1 VARAATAHR
10 RLMRC
15 EVGGEGTKVVGKV
28 RRARRSEAG
37 LTQIARASVGQWGGA
52 HVMAGDG
59 SEAGS
64 VVTDDGALALH
75 HRGRGEWG
83 SRMTGEGRG

>member
-1 VARAATAHR
+1 
-10 RLMRC
+10 
-15 EVGGEGTKVVGKV
+15 VGKV

-52 HVMAGDG
+52 HTMAFDG
-59 SEAGS
+59 GEAGS

-75 HRGRGEWG
+75 HRGER
-83 SRMTGEGRG
+83 